1 MNVSNLSDKKVLIR
15 VDFNV
20 PLDKSSKITDD
31 TRIVKSL
38 PTIKRVLEAGASVIL
53 MSHLGRPKIVAGED
67 NTAQIDKNT
76 LRHLV
81 PHLSDLLGL
90 EVQFAADTVGQEAFD
105 KALALQS
112 GEVLL
117 LENTRFEAGETK
129 GDNGMAA
136 KLAQL
141 ADAYVNDAFGAAHRK
156 HASTYTVAKFFEKED
171 RQLGLLM
178 QSEIE
183 SAHKVLNSPKRPL
196 TSILGGAKVSDKIQ
210 LIEKLLDFTDNL
222 LIGGGMSYTFTKA
235 LGGKI
240 GDSLV
245 EDEHIDLAKELLQK
259 AKDRNVQLILP
270 VDNICADR
278 FDKDADTKICPS
290 DNISDGWMGL
300 DIGPEATKQFAKVI
314 KESATILWN
323 GPVGVFEFDK
333 FANGTNSVAQAVAYA
348 TQTGAYS
355 LIGGGD
361 SVSAI
366 NKAGLQDQVSFIS
379 TGGGAMLE
387 FLEGKVLPGIAAI
400 EAD

>member
-1 MNVSNLSDKKVLIR
+1 MNVSNLNGKKVLIR

-38 PTIKRVLEAGASVIL
+38 PTIKKVLEAGASVIL
-53 MSHLGRPKIVAGED
+53 MSHLGRPKIVPGED
-67 NTAQIDKNT
+67 NTAQIAKNT
-76 LRHLV
+76 LRNLI
-81 PHLSDLLGL
+81 PHLSELLGI
-90 EVQFAADTVGQEAFD
+90 EVKFSADTIGTEAFD
-105 KALALQS
+105 KSLALQP
-112 GEVLL
+112 GEILL

-129 GDNGMAA
+129 GDTDMGA
-136 KLAQL
+136 KLAKL
-141 ADAYVNDAFGAAHRK
+141 ADAYINDAFGAAHRK
-156 HASTYTVAKFFEKED
+156 HASTYAVAQFFEKEN

-178 QSEIE
+178 EAEIE
-183 SAHKVLNSPKRPL
+183 SAHKVLKSPKRPL

-235 LGGKI
+235 KGGQI

-245 EDEHIDLAKELLQK
+245 EDEHIELAKELLQK
-259 AKDRNVQLILP
+259 AKDRNVELILP
-270 VDNICADR
+270 VDNLCADK
-278 FDKDADTKICPS
+278 FDKDANTQVCPS
-290 DNISDGWMGL
+290 DNIPDGWMGL
-300 DIGPEATKQFAKVI
+300 DIGPKSIEQFSMVI

-333 FANGTNSVAQAVAYA
+333 FAHGTNGIAQAVADA
-348 TQTGAYS
+348 TQLGAYS

-361 SVSAI
+361 SVAAI
-366 NKAGLQDQVSFIS
+366 NKAGLQDQVSFNS

-400 EAD
+400 EAE

>member
-1 MNVSNLSDKKVLIR
+1 MNTSNLNGKKVLIR

-20 PLDKSSKITDD
+20 PLDSSYNITDD
-31 TRIVKSL
+31 TRIVRTL
-38 PTIKRVLEAGASVIL
+38 PTIKKVLEAGAAVIL
-53 MSHLGRPKIVAGED
+53 MSHLGRPKLVAGED
-67 NTAQIDKNT
+67 NTAQIKKFT
-76 LRHLV
+76 LNHLIA
-81 PHLSDLLGL
+81 HLSESLDT
-90 EVQFAADTVGQEAFD
+90 EVQFAKDTIGTEAFD
-105 KALALQS
+105 KALALEP
-112 GEVLL
+112 GRVLL
-117 LENTRFEAGETK
+117 LENTRFESGEKK
-129 GDNGMAA
+129 GDEDMGA

-141 ADAYVNDAFGAAHRK
+141 ADHYINDAFGAAHRK
-156 HASTYTVAKFFEKED
+156 HASTYTVAKHFDKENK
-171 RQLGLLM
+171 QLGLLM

-235 LGGKI
+235 MGGQI

-245 EDEHIDLAKELLQK
+245 EDEHIDLALELIQK
-259 AKDRNVQLILP
+259 AKDQNVELILP
-270 VDNICADR
+270 IDNICADK
-278 FDKDADTKICPS
+278 FDRDANTKVCTSAKIP
-290 DNISDGWMGL
+290 DGWMGL
-300 DIGPEATKQFAKVI
+300 DIGPEAVKQFTKVI

-333 FANGTNSVAQAVAYA
+333 FANGTNSIAQAVAES
-348 TQTGAYS
+348 TQSGAYS

-361 SVSAI
+361 SVAAV
-366 NKAGLQDQVSFIS
+366 NKAGLENQVSFIS

-400 EAD
+400 KTG